1 MLLPDWLLLN
11 RPQPQ
16 PAITIDSSIGVHKL
30 LLDGMVMVMVMVG
43 DGR

>member
-30 LLDGMVMVMVMVG
+30 LLDGDG
-43 DGR
+43 DLW